1 MTFVIE
7 YWQAGGPLMIPLFF
21 ISMLIWYAMLAILPA
36 LTEAVRSARSLQDR
50 LHGLANHDV
59 NRALN
64 AWLSSRST
72 RDCIARVVQYG
83 FLEASESVGKQDR
96 FAEAS
101 GAELARLRKHQKLL
115 RACVA
120 AAPLLGLLGTV
131 QGMVATF
138 TALSGRGA
146 VSMEML
152 SGGISQA
159 LITTQVGLV
168 IALPGLIG
176 AHAIERRLKEL
187 SDSFE
192 RLESHFTAAG
202 VRERA
207 TQTLHR
213 RMASH
218 KKRDE
223 VLV

>member
-1 MTFVIE
+1 MTVVVD
-7 YWQAGGPLMIPLFF
+7 YWQAGGPLMVPLFI
-21 ISMLIWYAMLAILPA
+21 ISMLIWYAMLAVLPE
-36 LTEAVRSARSLQDR
+36 LTEAVRSARSLQER
-50 LHGLANHDV
+50 LHGLDNHD
-59 NRALN
+59 LN
-64 AWLSSRST
+64 GSLQEWTRSRSET
-72 RDCIARVVQYG
+72 DCIARVMQYG
-83 FLEASESVGKQDR
+83 FLATLENGGAHDR

-101 GAELARLRKHQKLL
+101 GAELARLQRHQRLL

-187 SDSFE
+187 GDSFE

-207 TQTLHR
+207 TQILR
-213 RMASH
+213 RA
-218 KKRDE
+218 KATAEKRNE
-223 VLV
+223 VPV